1 VARQAFLWLDIAVKV
16 VLVALLV
23 HAVVNADLPQYSG
36 KAMLGRA
43 LTYPIAILLVPTTW
57 WLWFRTRPYPTVMDL
72 LITTPFLIDVAGNAL
87 DLYDSIW
94 WWDDVNHFVNWMFIT
109 AGVALV
115 LRETGLGRVNC
126 FCLAVGF
133 AAVSAIVW
141 EFAEYVTFIRFSDEL
156 TTAYTDTL
164 GDLFLGLLGGTVGA
178 AIVGL
183 ANKRVVPRQP
193 RAG

>member
-94 WWDDVNHFVNWMFIT
+94 WWDDVNHFVNWMLIT